1 MRRSTPEINAGSMA
15 DIAFLLLIF
24 WLVATT
30 IKPDRG
36 IPNVLE
42 YLKDKTKIAVP
53 TKASD
58 ILRVNVN
65 EEGLYVVDDIEM
77 TLDQVGNE
85 ILRVKR
91 TSNIKAKMVVTAHYD
106 APYKEYMELMALGE
120 QLKIKTIENEIKK
133 EVIPEGGTEAEH

>member
-1 MRRSTPEINAGSMA
+1 M
-15 DIAFLLLIF
+15 
-24 WLVATT
+24 
-30 IKPDRG
+30 
-36 IPNVLE
+36 E

-65 EEGLYVVDDIEM
+65 EKGLYVVDDIEM

-106 APYKEYMELMALGE
+106 TPYKEYMELMALGE